1 MTEIFPM
8 GQKFSEKIKQQQQQ
22 QQQLQQQ
29 QQQQQKRV
37 KQKNLR
43 LPKFLKCEP
52 FNEKFL

>member
-8 GQKFSEKIKQQQQQ
+8 GQTFSEKIKQQQQQ
-22 QQQLQQQ
+22 QLQQQ
-29 QQQQQKRV
+29 QHQQKRV
-37 KQKNLR
+37 KQKHLR